1 MPRGYLPF
9 VLAAALIGVLT
20 FVEGYYM
27 KDRWGSLAMEAG
39 ELGQRFSQVPKEIGP
54 WVGQDMPVD
63 DIIKK
68 TAGAVNYVSR
78 IYIHSTTGKQVKLW
92 LIVGHS
98 RDIVRHTPSVCYPA
112 SGFRQQGSR
121 LRHHIDTGDGKE
133 AVFFT
138 AKFEKEDEFSHHIE
152 RVFWAWNH
160 PDHDQWDAPE
170 DSGKE
175 NPRFHYGLARALY
188 KLYFTSNVMADETKV
203 EENAAA
209 DFAKLMLPAIDAALF
224 PKQAASEA
232 SPTEN
237 GSAG

>member
-1 MPRGYLPF
+1 MTRGYLPF
-9 VLAAALIGVLT
+9 ILAAALIGVLT

-39 ELGQRFSQVPKEIGP
+39 ELGERFDQVPKEIGS
-54 WVGQDMPVD
+54 WVGQDLPVD
-63 DIIKK
+63 DIVKK

-78 IYIHSTTGKQVKLW
+78 RYTNGTKEVRLW

-121 LRHHIDTGDGKE
+121 LRHHIDTDNGKKS
-133 AVFFT
+133 VFFT

-160 PDHDQWDAPE
+160 PDHNQWDAPGK
-170 DSGKE
+170 SGKD
-175 NPRFHYGLARALY
+175 NARFHYGLSRALY
-188 KLYFTSNVMADETKV
+188 KLYFTTNVMGDETSIEDSV
-203 EENAAA
+203 AV
-209 DFAKLMLPAIDAALF
+209 DFAKSMLPAIDAALF
-224 PKQAASEA
+224 PEENSTEAAATEA
-232 SPTEN
+232 DPAS
-237 GSAG
+237 